1 MMINLNF
8 KKQFL
13 VFILFMIIILSIFSL
28 TVKSAPILDN
38 LSQNK
43 KIAVVIK
50 ENKLLL
56 VTLAGNNITELDTD
70 GTFSRPRISPD
81 KNYVAYLKNGSL
93 WITTLNGK
101 KLKIANKVS
110 KLSFSW
116 IGNST
121 LIYSPE
127 DKGLYAYHTGNG
139 ITEAYLKNSCNYQ
152 NITWNNSNYLYVE
165 KYCTYKQ
172 GEFQNTKDFG
182 VVLFNL
188 KTKEEKLIIKSI
200 PSSLESDEKLGMYP
214 IIAGISKDNKFLYI
228 WKHPHSA
235 SIAADGVELATYDA
249 KRNTLIEYNNP
260 DLISLAY
267 SDNISSNPKNNKY
280 LALIKGLGR
289 EMSSNKTLI
298 LLNILNGSYKN
309 LTPPNVAAMTPYYSK
324 NGKTILYS
332 SSKNQQNEGI
342 NQWILNGN
350 HYIYSINTD
359 TNQVRQLT
367 NNPNTFD
374 FAPQYINSKDV
385 IFFRNDK
392 SSKIS
397 MWKLSEGKE
406 VMLIDDLI
414 FYDDKEF
421 PIQNY
426 YGHFNNE
433 LFTDI
438 Q

>member
-1 MMINLNF
+1 MINLNF
-8 KKQFL
+8 KRQFL
-13 VFILFMIIILSIFSL
+13 VSILFMIIILSIFTL
-28 TVKSAPILDN
+28 TAKATPILDN

-50 ENKLLL
+50 EDKLLL
-56 VTLAGNNITELDTD
+56 VPLDSDNITELDTG
-70 GTFSRPRISPD
+70 GTFSRPRISLD
-81 KNYVAYLKNGSL
+81 RNYVAYLKNGSL

-101 KLKIANKVS
+101 KSKIADKVF

-116 IGNST
+116 IENNT
-121 LIYSPE
+121 LIYSQE
-127 DKGLYAYHTGNG
+127 DKGLYAYNTGNG
-139 ITEAYLKNSCNYQ
+139 TTETYLKNNCNYQ
-152 NITWNNSNYLYVE
+152 NITWNNGNYLYLE

-172 GEFQNTKDFG
+172 GELQNTKDFG

-214 IIAGISKDNKFLYI
+214 IIAGISGDNKFLYI

-235 SIAADGVELATYDA
+235 SMAADGVNFSTYDIQNN
-249 KRNTLIEYNNP
+249 KLIEYNNP
-260 DLISLAY
+260 NLISLVY
-267 SDNISSNPKNNKY
+267 KDNISSNPRNSKY
-280 LALIKGLGR
+280 LAFIKGLGR
-289 EMSSNKTLI
+289 EMGTNKTLI
-298 LLNILNGSYKN
+298 LLNILNGSYRN
-309 LTPPNVAAMTPYYSK
+309 LTPKDTVAMTPYYFK
-324 NGKTILYS
+324 DGKTILYS
-332 SSKNQQNEGI
+332 ASKQQRIDENIG
-342 NQWILNGN
+342 QWILNGK

-359 TNQVRQLT
+359 TNQVKQLT

-374 FAPQYINSKDV
+374 FAPQYINDKDIV
-385 IFFRNDK
+385 FFRNDK
-392 SSKIS
+392 NSKIS
-397 MWKLSEGKE
+397 MWKLSDGKE
-406 VMLIDDLI
+406 VMLVSDLI

-438 Q
+438 R